1 MGARGGALLSS
12 GVSGRLFRG
21 MRQLSLIVC
30 LAALVAPSA
39 GAQLSDAEIR
49 ARRDSLAARLPTDA
63 VIVAFGE
70 RGEIGFP
77 AFYQSPNFRYLT
89 GLSEPNAVLV
99 MNGRDD
105 LGRARATLF
114 REERGPAEVLFNG
127 ALEDPVTLTRRTGL
141 AVRPL
146 PHLGAVIDSLVDA
159 RRPLYM
165 VRDTRPYGG
174 VTDTLTRGWVLA
186 AGLRRRLPHVS
197 IRSADVELLAL
208 RARKSEAEQALL
220 RRAASITAQSVN
232 DAIRGIRPGQH
243 EYHVQ
248 SAIEGGFRS
257 RGGDAHPGFATNVSA
272 GMNATTAH
280 HRAAEAVLE
289 SGALVLMDVGAAY
302 EGYSADVTRTVPV
315 SGTFAPPQREI
326 YRIVRAAQAAAERAA
341 TVGAPGRAMDDSASA
356 TIARGLARLGLIE
369 SPDATFDP
377 PWTDRCARSA
387 AACRQSYFFYFHGVG
402 HGIGLDVHDP
412 TQNASGTP
420 NGRVVQ
426 LGDAFTIEP
435 GIYVD
440 ARRLA
445 LLADTPKNRAF
456 IAHARSALARY
467 DGIGVRIEDDYLARE
482 GGAERITPAV
492 REVEEIEA
500 LMRSARDIAR

>member
-1 MGARGGALLSS
+1 MSRLSQLLA
-12 GVSGRLFRG
+12 V
-21 MRQLSLIVC
+21 VV
-30 LAALVAPSA
+30 LVAPHA
-39 GAQLSDAEIR
+39 GAQLPNDEIR
-49 ARRDSLAARLPTDA
+49 AHRDSLAAHFPADA

-99 MNGRDD
+99 VHERDGG
-105 LGRARATLF
+105 GRARGILF
-114 REERGPAEVLFNG
+114 REERGPSEVLYNG
-127 ALEDPVTLTRRTGL
+127 ALEDSVALTRRTAL

-146 PHLGAVIDSLVDA
+146 AQLGAVIDSLVA
-159 RRPLYM
+159 AGRPLYM

-174 VTDTLTRGWVLA
+174 VTDTLTRGSVFA
-186 AGLRRRLPHVS
+186 SALRHRLPNAIV
-197 IRSADVELLAL
+197 RSADAELLAL
-208 RARKSEAEQALL
+208 RARKSAAEQALV

-243 EYHVQ
+243 EYEVQ
-248 SAIEGGFRS
+248 AAIEAGFRS

-272 GMNATTAH
+272 GINSTTAH
-280 HRAAEAVLE
+280 HRAADATLE
-289 SGALVLMDVGAAY
+289 SGALVLMDVGAAH

-315 SGTFAPPQREI
+315 SGAFTPAQREI
-326 YRIVRAAQAAAERAA
+326 YQLVRDAQSAAELAA
-341 TVGAPGRAMDDSASA
+341 TLGAPGRAMDDSAA
-356 TIARGLARLGLIE
+356 GTIARGLARLGLIE

-377 PWTDRCARSA
+377 PWSDRCARNA

-412 TQNASGTP
+412 TQYSSGP
-420 NGRVVQ
+420 PDRRVVK

-435 GIYVD
+435 GVYID
-440 ARRLA
+440 AGRLS
-445 LLADTPKNRAF
+445 LLPDTPRNRAF
-456 IAHARSALARY
+456 IAATRTAISRY
-467 DGIGVRIEDDYLARE
+467 DGIGVRIEDDYLARD

-492 REVEEIEA
+492 REISEIEA
-500 LMRSARDIAR
+500 LMRSARSSTQ